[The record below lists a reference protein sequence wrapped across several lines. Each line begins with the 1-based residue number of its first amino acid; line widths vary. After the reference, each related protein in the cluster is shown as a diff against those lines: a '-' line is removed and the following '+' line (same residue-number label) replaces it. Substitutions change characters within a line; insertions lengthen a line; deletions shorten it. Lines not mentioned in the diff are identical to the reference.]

1 MPWPGHRACSRC
13 SEVTGCG
20 EGEAA
25 LLPFSFIN
33 SCLQLEATAPKK
45 RLQAAC
51 EGQAPHHPGGS
62 VRVPTLAQPVVPA
75 EARQGL
81 PTPVR
86 SEPHQ
91 VGCPALPCPVVRDGG
106 AQRQGRQEHCVRKE
120 KESLTGI
127 FNLLSEYRVLKRRC
141 NSQEPKYPFLLKLS
155 MRKGCEHEGVRNPTS
170 NQKH

>member
-1 MPWPGHRACSRC
+1 MARGKRHCCLFPSLTTVYSWKPQRPRNGSRLH
-13 SEVTGCG
+13 VRGRPHTTLV
-20 EGEAA
+20 AA
-25 LLPFSFIN
+25 
-33 SCLQLEATAPKK
+33 
-45 RLQAAC
+45 
-51 EGQAPHHPGGS
+51 S